1 MVATIKTYNRTW
13 SVQDEGPCE
22 TLITA
27 DVIVESVDGDWENEP
42 MTMTEIE
49 VRQVEIGVPGGRYF
63 DVTNQLSN
71 KALQLFADWVDVDDV
86 TEADLVNG

>member
-27 DVIVESVDGDWENEP
+27 NVTRESVAGDWENEP
-42 MTMTEIE
+42 ITMTEIE
-49 VRQVEIGVPGGRYF
+49 VKQVELLTPDGTCFDIGA
-63 DVTNQLSN
+63 QLSD
-71 KALQLFADWVDVDDV
+71 KALQLFADWVEADDV
-86 TEADLVNG
+86 TEADLVN